1 MRKIAASVSEWPLF
15 APTYTAVVRDG
26 RAYRPCAEANL
37 GGDLSSAQL
46 KREHLHLQLLGAAPA
61 DADWFV
67 TTEQDVWWHAARLH
81 AYLEAIERKFPD
93 AHAAPFFAGGYE
105 GPFLVMN
112 RRFVEAV
119 VGNATFVD
127 RCRAALLEFLA
138 QPHVH
143 PHKGDKGDTGGKRRL
158 GGRAKCHRADGSS
171 CAAEAPYNNDLLVR
185 WCAQRSGG
193 ADGDEEGEST
203 VAVWHASA
211 VAHPTPR
218 GRNINRAL
226 LAAPVKSWGYPVSS
240 ELIA

>member
-1 MRKIAASVSEWPLF
+1 MRYLGAGLGAVASSATSETRRCRPAWPR
-15 APTYTAVVRDG
+15 V
-26 RAYRPCAEANL
+26 RPCAEANL

-185 WCAQRSGG
+185 WCAQRSG
-193 ADGDEEGEST
+193 
-203 VAVWHASA
+203 
-211 VAHPTPR
+211 AHGQPGCPTLRAFAPQLPNGGGPR
-218 GRNINRAL
+218 VPQRPPG
-226 LAAPVKSWGYPVSS
+226 AAPTRRRTTPGLP
-240 ELIA
+240 